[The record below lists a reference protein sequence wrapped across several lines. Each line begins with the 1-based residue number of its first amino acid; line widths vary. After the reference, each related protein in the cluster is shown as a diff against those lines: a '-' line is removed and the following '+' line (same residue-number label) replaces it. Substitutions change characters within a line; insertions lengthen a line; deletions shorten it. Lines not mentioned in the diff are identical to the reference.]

1 MTKLIDVCGRTIRVE
16 GKGIR
21 IARPHGDRYRFLDD
35 PEQII
40 NGLRT
45 CGERVD
51 LFTFAQKL
59 PERETK
65 FPYLVEWD
73 NLAVLSV
80 STFENWWTKQIGFK
94 ARNKAKQAEKNGVVL
109 REVPFSDSLV
119 AGIHEIY
126 NETPIRQKRRYGHYG
141 KDFETVYRDEA
152 TFLDSSIFI
161 GAFFE
166 EKLIG
171 FVKLVPDETLT
182 QAGLMNIVSM
192 IKHRDKV
199 PQNALIA
206 YAVRACASR
215 GIPYLVYSKFDYGRG
230 KKENDGLRDFK
241 ERNGFSRVD
250 TPRYY
255 VPLTALGWAAF
266 RLGLHH
272 RMADRVPEAVASK
285 LRELR
290 TFWYKRKYRLVEGF

>member
-1 MTKLIDVCGRTIRVE
+1 MTKLIEVCSRAIRVE
-16 GKGIR
+16 GRSVR

-35 PEQII
+35 PAQII
-40 NGLRT
+40 KELRN

-51 LFTFAQKL
+51 LFTFAQRL
-59 PERETK
+59 PESEPK
-65 FPYLVEWD
+65 FSYLVEWD
-73 NLAVLSV
+73 NLAVLPV
-80 STFENWWTKQIGFK
+80 STFDNWWTKQIGFK

-141 KDFETVYRDEA
+141 KNFETVYREEA

-171 FVKLVPDETLT
+171 FVKLVPDETFT

-215 GIPYLVYSKFDYGRG
+215 GIPYLVYSKFDYGHG

-241 ERNGFSRVD
+241 ERNGFGRVN

-255 VPLTALGWAAF
+255 VPLTALGWVAF
-266 RLGLHH
+266 RVGLHH
-272 RMADRVPEAVASK
+272 RMADRVPESVASR

-290 TFWYKRKYRLVEGF
+290 TFWYKRKYRQVEAF